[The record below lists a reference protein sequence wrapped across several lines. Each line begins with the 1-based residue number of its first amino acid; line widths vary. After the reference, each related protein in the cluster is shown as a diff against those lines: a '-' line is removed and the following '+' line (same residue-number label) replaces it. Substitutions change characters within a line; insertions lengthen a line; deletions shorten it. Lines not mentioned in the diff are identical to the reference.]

1 MKIVIIGGGPSA
13 LSAAFELT
21 EPGRGD
27 HEVTILQP
35 GWRLGGKCASGRN
48 RESGNRIEEHGLH
61 IWFGSYDNAIAL
73 MRRCYEVLDR
83 DPQQYAFTSFE
94 NAFQGVDEAIL
105 WQRHDGEWSRKEVR
119 FPRDPVRPLNFH
131 SFVATALDWAG
142 SRFAELLDE
151 RRAEGPQPDV
161 ESLRG
166 DLPPLLERVGVTELD
181 EPGLVGS
188 MGSASSRAQRL
199 IVRAFSEV
207 REDLGVDVVE
217 VADEFLDMVR
227 RVVPEDWR
235 DDRHVRFY
243 LDTLDVLLAVLRG
256 VWSDEL
262 LEEGF
267 DSINHLDF
275 ADWLGD
281 HGLELDEDPENW
293 PALLRALYCGCFA
306 FEGGDTARPQ
316 MAAGRA
322 LQGAIRC
329 VFHYQGS
336 VLHRMR
342 GAMGDIV
349 IAPFYEALA
358 ERGVEVRFF
367 HAVKE
372 VLPDAN
378 GAIAEIRGIR
388 QLELDGPYTPL
399 FDADYGGDD
408 DPRKVPAWPSEPLWE
423 QLPNVNPE
431 AKKGAK
437 QAPLRLEQEIDPFN
451 GSEFSLRKRTAND
464 AKDAA
469 DVFDVVILA
478 VSPDV
483 QEEICGELK
492 DRDPDYAEML
502 RHSHTVVTQGAQL
515 WLERT
520 APELG
525 QKFTSRSLMS
535 TFVEPL
541 DTYCDMAH
549 LLPNEQW
556 PEPERARHIAY
567 FCGVL
572 ATATVPNQQ
581 AADAA
586 VRAQLE
592 SFVGEH
598 GTTLWPSA
606 ALEEG
611 RFDFELFAPKPDVP
625 NPPESF
631 SHQFWRANFAPAERY
646 VLSLPGTV
654 EHRLAAKGTRFR
666 NLVLAGDWTVNG
678 FDAGCL
684 EAAITSG
691 MLASNAICGE
701 PRLERIAG
709 LNGPPGFPNEPPDG
723 GRGAAPKPSLLCAGP
738 RVLWRALTG
747 TGGAV
752 RAAGDDIV
760 RRLAGR

>member
-48 RESGNRIEEHGLH
+48 RKFGNRIEEHGLH

-73 MRRCYEVLDR
+73 MRRCYDDLNR
-83 DPQQYAFTSFE
+83 DPERYAFTSFE

-105 WQRHDGEWSRKEVR
+105 WQRHGDEWSLKEVR

-131 SFVATALDWAG
+131 SFAVTALDWAG
-142 SRFAELLDE
+142 ARLVGLLEE
-151 RRAEGPQPDV
+151 RRAEGRQLDV

-166 DLPPLLERVGVTELD
+166 DPPPLLERVGITELD

-188 MGSASSRAQRL
+188 IGRAGSRVQRL
-199 IVRAFSEV
+199 VARAFSEV
-207 REDLGVDVVE
+207 GADFDVDVVE
-217 VADEFLDMVR
+217 VADEFADMVR

-262 LEEGF
+262 LVNGF
-267 DSINHLDF
+267 DSINDRDF
-275 ADWLGD
+275 ADWLGA
-281 HGLELDEDPENW
+281 HGLELAPDPENW

-306 FEGGDTARPQ
+306 FEGGDTALPR

-322 LQGAIRC
+322 LQGAVRC

-349 IAPFYEALA
+349 IAPFYEVLA
-358 ERGVEVRFF
+358 KRGVEVRFF

-372 VLPDAN
+372 LVPDGN
-378 GAIAEIRGIR
+378 RAIAEIRGVR
-388 QLELDGPYTPL
+388 QLELDGPYEPL
-399 FDADYGGDD
+399 FEADYSGDD
-408 DPRKVPAWPSEPLWE
+408 GPRKVPAWPSEPLWE
-423 QLPNVNPE
+423 QLPKV
-431 AKKGAK
+431 K
-437 QAPLRLEQEIDPFN
+437 QAVKDAPLRLEQKIDPFK
-451 GSEFSLRKRTAND
+451 GSDFRLRKRTEAD
-464 AKDAA
+464 TADDT
-469 DVFDVVILA
+469 DVFDVAILA
-478 VSPDV
+478 VPPGV
-483 QEEICGELK
+483 QEEICCALK
-492 DRDPDYAEML
+492 KEDPDYAQML
-502 RHSHTVVTQGAQL
+502 CHSHTVVTQGAQL
-515 WLERT
+515 WLERS
-520 APELG
+520 AHDLG
-525 QKFTSRSLMS
+525 QEFTSRSLMS
-535 TFVEPL
+535 TYVEPL

-572 ATATVPNQQ
+572 ATAAVPDQR
-581 AADAA
+581 AADADVQA
-586 VRAQLE
+586 HLE
-592 SFVGEH
+592 SFVAEH
-598 GTTLWPSA
+598 GTKLWPSA
-606 ALEEG
+606 EHVNG
-611 RFDFELFAPKPDVP
+611 GFDYELLAPRPEQP
-625 NPPESF
+625 RPPESF

-646 VLSLPGTV
+646 VLSLPRTV
-654 EHRLAAKGTRFR
+654 QHRLPAKGTLFD

-701 PRLERIAG
+701 PGLEEIAG
-709 LNGPPGFPNEPPDG
+709 LNGPPGFPNEPPRG
-723 GRGAAPKPSLLCAGP
+723 GRGAEPGRSLLCAGP
-738 RVLWRALTG
+738 RLLLRALTG
-747 TGGAV
+747 TASAV
-752 RAAGDDIV
+752 RAAGDEIV
-760 RRLAGR
+760 RRLDGR